1 VERVL
6 AIQEPPRI
14 APGALPP
21 IDAVLAP
28 RADAAAVAGV
38 LLFADDVIYERI
50 APKRAAAS
58 AASAL
63 GVQSNLAAIVAAATG
78 AVLTAPAP
86 LPSEAAPTTT
96 TTAPRALRRTVQIVR
111 EWAAFDFSEIPDD
124 DRTKHGGSFAI
135 NPVTLLRLTTGVLT
149 GSIEPKGSY
158 FKANVSRDKAERNL
172 SEDERDVL
180 DKMFTANA
188 VTRRV
193 FPAQFTLSPNGE
205 LTSFQVT
212 LRQQLS
218 SKDRADLTVNFQLR
232 PGQSAATIKRPARK
246 GTVQVRSLNQLVTTV
261 SGA

>member
-1 VERVL
+1 MSRRLAIGVVVMALLGGACGLGEKQAQADRIIDAGKHLMNSSVIGATISAQVRVLPVERVL

-78 AVLTAPAP
+78 AVLTAPTP

-149 GSIEPKGSY
+149 GSIEP
-158 FKANVSRDKAERNL
+158 
-172 SEDERDVL
+172 
-180 DKMFTANA
+180 
-188 VTRRV
+188 
-193 FPAQFTLSPNGE
+193 
-205 LTSFQVT
+205 
-212 LRQQLS
+212 
-218 SKDRADLTVNFQLR
+218 
-232 PGQSAATIKRPARK
+232 
-246 GTVQVRSLNQLVTTV
+246 
-261 SGA
+261 